1 MHLSGR
7 STRITVH
14 ACTSSQAMHTIAITV
29 IRVTAYQT
37 KVHNNYQ
44 KHSLSKVL
52 SVCSSLHIPCPT
64 SDTALT
70 LTLYSVPASSPVRMV
85 EVAGG
90 ETEWEVALLQEGVPC
105 FLYCTQYR
113 EMVQSLWGVFQ
124 VTIRD
129 GTPDVIVL
137 FKETLTLAGPVREIV
152 E

>member
-1 MHLSGR
+1 
-7 STRITVH
+7 
-14 ACTSSQAMHTIAITV
+14 MHTIL
-29 IRVTAYQT
+29 QSLSESLHQS